1 MNFIKGRDN
10 LACTIFVPVV
20 CGNNCSFCNTKKDYD
35 GFIYD
40 EKYLTKIVN
49 HIKNLNK
56 TNFVSEFVITGGEPF
71 ADLEILEKIVN
82 ACEKPVF
89 INTSLPK
96 TQKAYNIVKFINE
109 NKRVRGVNISRHIG
123 LTHSVPVYGTEI
135 IDMIEKPVRIN
146 CLVTEQ
152 NFKIHKINELL
163 ENYID
168 NNPNRL
174 LNLRADYR
182 TINDSNLKSRDVIF
196 NQLLDEYEY
205 MGSNGCLA
213 CYTSF
218 FNTSNGDKICYH
230 RGIENSSVVTKDKI
244 YVNDIIVDMYG
255 NLYYDWNKPLDYFT
269 EFRDLFSPEEESIVV
284 DGDSI
289 LHEILVLNNR
299 NATKPKNN
307 RKKHKNA
314 KKETPF
320 EHWAR
325 TRCGGSSLSCS
336 GYSDDVNG
344 AMCGAYE
351 KHSCGGTSCGG
362 SHYSGCGYSTG
373 TSYYSG
379 CGGSSSC
386 GGGPYYSGC
395 GATHYSGCG
404 YSSGGC

>member
-40 EKYLTKIVN
+40 KKYLAKIIN
-49 HIKNLNK
+49 HINNLNK
-56 TNFVSEFVITGGEPF
+56 SNFVSEFVITGGEPF
-71 ADLEILEKIVN
+71 ADLAILEEIVN

-109 NKRVRGVNISRHIG
+109 NKKVRGVNISRHIG

-146 CLVTEQ
+146 CLVTEK
-152 NFKIHKINELL
+152 NFQIHKINELL

-168 NNPNRL
+168 NNENRL

-182 TINDSNLKSRDVIF
+182 TINDSNLKSRDYIF

-218 FNTSNGDKICYH
+218 FNTANGNKICYH

-255 NLYYDWNKPLDYFT
+255 NLYYDWNKPLEHNT

-289 LHEILVLNNR
+289 LHEILVFNNK
-299 NATKPKNN
+299 NASKSKNN
-307 RKKHKNA
+307 HKKHKNT
-314 KKETPF
+314 KKETPS
-320 EHWAR
+320 EHRAR
-325 TRCGGSSLSCS
+325 TRWGGTSLSCS

-344 AMCGAYE
+344 AVCGVYE
-351 KHSCGGTSCGG
+351 RNSCGGTSCGG
-362 SHYSGCGYSTG
+362 PHYSGCGYSTG

-386 GGGPYYSGC
+386 GGGPYHSGC
-395 GATHYSGCG
+395 GATHYSGC
-404 YSSGGC
+404 

>member
-10 LACTIFVPVV
+10 LACTIFVPVI

-40 EKYLTKIVN
+40 EKYLTKILN
-49 HIKNLNK
+49 HINNLNK
-56 TNFVSEFVITGGEPF
+56 TYFVSEFVITGGEPF

-96 TQKAYNIVKFINE
+96 TQKAYNIIKFINE
-109 NKRVRGVNISRHIG
+109 NKKVHGVNISRHIG

-146 CLVTEQ
+146 CLVTEK
-152 NFKIHKINELL
+152 NFQMHKINELL

-182 TINDSNLKSRDVIF
+182 TINDSNLKSRDYIF

-218 FNTSNGDKICYH
+218 FNTKNGDKICYH
-230 RGIENSSVVTKDKI
+230 RGIENSAVVTKDKI

-255 NLYYDWNKPLDYFT
+255 NLYYDWNKPLEYMV
-269 EFRDLFSPEEESIVV
+269 EFNNLFSPEEESIILE
-284 DGDSI
+284 GDSLIENMII
-289 LHEILVLNNR
+289 LANKASE
-299 NATKPKNN
+299 KPKKYI
-307 RKKHKNA
+307 RKKRNNVR
-314 KKETPF
+314 KETPG
-320 EHWAR
+320 EYWER
-325 TRCGGSSLSCS
+325 TRCGGASLSCS

-344 AMCGAYE
+344 AMCGAHE
-351 KHSCGGTSCGG
+351 T
-362 SHYSGCGYSTG
+362 HYSGCGYSG
-373 TSYYSG
+373 GHSYYSG

-386 GGGPYYSGC
+386 GGGPYHSGC
-395 GATHYSGCG
+395 GCTHYSGCG
-404 YSSGGC
+404 GSRC

>member
-10 LACTIFVPVV
+10 LACTIFVPVI

-40 EKYLTKIVN
+40 DKYLAKILN

-56 TNFVSEFVITGGEPF
+56 THFVSEFVITGGEPF

-96 TQKAYNIVKFINE
+96 TQKAYNIIKFINE
-109 NKRVRGVNISRHIG
+109 NKKVHGVNISRHIG

-146 CLVTEQ
+146 CLVTEK
-152 NFKIHKINELL
+152 NFQIHKINELI

-168 NNPNRL
+168 NNPNRV

-182 TINDSNLKSRDVIF
+182 TINDSNLKSRDYIF

-205 MGSNGCLA
+205 VGSNGCLA

-218 FNTSNGDKICYH
+218 FNTQNGDKICYH

-244 YVNDIIVDMYG
+244 YVNDVIIDMYG
-255 NLYYDWNKPLDYFT
+255 NLYYDWNKPLEYMD
-269 EFRDLFSPEEESIVV
+269 EFRNLFSPEESIIVP
-284 DGDSI
+284 GDSLLENMII
-289 LHEILVLNNR
+289 LANK
-299 NATKPKNN
+299 AASKPKNYT
-307 RKKHKNA
+307 RKKRNNVT
-314 KKETPF
+314 KETPG
-320 EHWAR
+320 EYWAR

-344 AMCGAYE
+344 FVCGAYE
-351 KHSCGGTSCGG
+351 RNSCGGTSCVG
-362 SHYSGCGYSTG
+362 SYYSGCGYSSRRG
-373 TSYYSG
+373 YSG
-379 CGGSSSC
+379 CGGSS
-386 GGGPYYSGC
+386 
-395 GATHYSGCG
+395 CG
-404 YSSGGC
+404 YSRC

>member
-10 LACTIFVPVV
+10 LACTIFVPVI

-40 EKYLTKIVN
+40 DKYLTKIIN

-56 TNFVSEFVITGGEPF
+56 THFVSEFVITGGEPF
-71 ADLEILEKIVN
+71 ADLDILEKIVN

-96 TQKAYNIVKFINE
+96 TQKAYNIIKFINE
-109 NKRVRGVNISRHIG
+109 NKKVRGVNISRHIG

-146 CLVTEQ
+146 CLVTEK
-152 NFKIHKINELL
+152 NFQIHKINELL

-182 TINDSNLKSRDVIF
+182 TINDSNLKSRDYIF

-205 MGSNGCLA
+205 IGSNGCLA

-218 FNTSNGDKICYH
+218 FNTKNGDKICYH

-255 NLYYDWNKPLDYFT
+255 NLYYDWNKPLEYMA
-269 EFRDLFSPEEESIVV
+269 EFNNLFSPEESIVI
-284 DGDSI
+284 DGDAV
-289 LHEILVLNNR
+289 LHEIL
-299 NATKPKNN
+299 NARTD
-307 RKKHKNA
+307 
-314 KKETPF
+314 TPGDI
-320 EHWAR
+320 WAR
-325 TRCGGSSLSCS
+325 TRCGGSPLVCG

-351 KHSCGGTSCGG
+351 T
-362 SHYSGCGYSTG
+362 HYSGCGYSSG
-373 TSYYSG
+373 RSYYSG

-386 GGGPYYSGC
+386 GGGPYHSGC
-395 GATHYSGCG
+395 GCTHYSRCG
-404 YSSGGC
+404 GGC

>member
-40 EKYLTKIVN
+40 EKYLTKIIN

-56 TNFVSEFVITGGEPF
+56 TYFVSEFVITGGEPF

-82 ACEKPVF
+82 ACDKPVF

-109 NKRVRGVNISRHIG
+109 NKKVRGVNISRHIG

-146 CLVTEQ
+146 CLITEQ

-182 TINDSNLKSRDVIF
+182 TINDSNLKSRDYIF

-218 FNTSNGDKICYH
+218 FNTQNGDKICYH
-230 RGIENSSVVTKDKI
+230 RGIENSAVVTKDKI

-255 NLYYDWNKPLDYFT
+255 NLYYDWNKPLEYIT

-289 LHEILVLNNR
+289 LHEILVLNNKT
-299 NATKPKNN
+299 APKPKYTRRKRNN
-307 RKKHKNA
+307 V

-320 EHWAR
+320 EHRAR
-325 TRCGGSSLSCS
+325 TRCGGASLSCS

-344 AMCGAYE
+344 AVCGVYE
-351 KHSCGGTSCGG
+351 RNSCGGTSCGG
-362 SHYSGCGYSTG
+362 PYYSGCGYSSG
-373 TSYYSG
+373 RSYYSG
-379 CGGSSSC
+379 CGGSYHS
-386 GGGPYYSGC
+386 GGGC
-395 GATHYSGCG
+395 THYSGYGGSSCG
-404 YSSGGC
+404 YSGC

>member
-10 LACTIFVPVV
+10 LACTIFVPVI

-40 EKYLTKIVN
+40 EKYLTKIIN

-56 TNFVSEFVITGGEPF
+56 THFVSEFVITGGEPF
-71 ADLEILEKIVN
+71 ADLDILEKIVN

-109 NKRVRGVNISRHIG
+109 NQKVRGVNISRHIG

-146 CLVTEQ
+146 CLVTEK
-152 NFKIHKINELL
+152 NFQIHKINELL

-168 NNPNRL
+168 NNENRL

-182 TINDSNLKSRDVIF
+182 TINDSNLKSRDYIF
-196 NQLLDEYEY
+196 NQLLNEYEY

-218 FNTSNGDKICYH
+218 FKTQNGDKICYH

-255 NLYYDWNKPLDYFT
+255 NLYYDWNKPLEYNT
-269 EFRDLFSPEEESIVV
+269 EFRILFSPEESIVLE
-284 DGDSI
+284 GDSLLANMII
-289 LHEILVLNNR
+289 LANKASE
-299 NATKPKNN
+299 KPKKYTRRKHNN
-307 RKKHKNA
+307 V
-314 KKETPF
+314 KKETPG
-320 EHWAR
+320 EYWES

-344 AMCGAYE
+344 SVCGVYE
-351 KHSCGGTSCGG
+351 RNSCGGTSCGG
-362 SHYSGCGYSTG
+362 PYYSGCGYSG
-373 TSYYSG
+373 CGYSGCGYSSGRSYYSG
-379 CGGSSSC
+379 CGGSSC
-386 GGGPYYSGC
+386 GYSGC
-395 GATHYSGCG
+395 
-404 YSSGGC
+404 

>member
-10 LACTIFVPVV
+10 LACTIFVPVI

-40 EKYLTKIVN
+40 EKYLTKIIN

-56 TNFVSEFVITGGEPF
+56 THFVSEFVITGGEPF
-71 ADLEILEKIVN
+71 ADLDILEKIVN

-109 NKRVRGVNISRHIG
+109 NQKVRGVNISRHIG

-146 CLVTEQ
+146 CLVTEK
-152 NFKIHKINELL
+152 NFQIHKINELL

-168 NNPNRL
+168 NNENRL

-182 TINDSNLKSRDVIF
+182 TINDSNLKSRDYIF
-196 NQLLDEYEY
+196 NQLLNEYEY

-218 FNTSNGDKICYH
+218 FKTQNGDKICYH

-244 YVNDIIVDMYG
+244 YVNDIIIDMYG
-255 NLYYDWNKPLDYFT
+255 NLYYDWNKPLEYNT
-269 EFRDLFSPEEESIVV
+269 EFRILFSPEESIVI
-284 DGDSI
+284 DGNSI
-289 LHEILVLNNR
+289 LNEMLVMTNKTASKSKYTRRKRNNV
-299 NATKPKNN
+299 N
-307 RKKHKNA
+307 
-314 KKETPF
+314 KETPG
-320 EHWAR
+320 EYSPR
-325 TRCGGSSLSCS
+325 TRYVGPSLSCS

-344 AMCGAYE
+344 AICGVYE
-351 KHSCGGTSCGG
+351 RNSCGGTSCGG
-362 SHYSGCGYSTG
+362 PYYSGCGYSG
-373 TSYYSG
+373 CGYSGCGRSYYSG
-379 CGGSSSC
+379 CGGSSC
-386 GGGPYYSGC
+386 GYSGC
-395 GATHYSGCG
+395 
-404 YSSGGC
+404 